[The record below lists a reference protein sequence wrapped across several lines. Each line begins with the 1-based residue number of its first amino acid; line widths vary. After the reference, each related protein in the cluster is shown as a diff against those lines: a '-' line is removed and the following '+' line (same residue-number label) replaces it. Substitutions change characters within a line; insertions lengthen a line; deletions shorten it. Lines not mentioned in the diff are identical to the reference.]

1 MSSFDDFAAREPYF
15 AVVTAPRFLRANLTP
30 EHEREFFASG
40 EILVDRIFNIIEA
53 GLVPKFAP
61 VSMLEYGCGVG
72 RLAIPLSRR
81 AGSVT
86 AVDRSGV
93 MLNLAT
99 REAERRGA
107 GHIVFQAPEEF
118 ASASRRF
125 DLVVCYHVL
134 QRLRRGHGLTLIR
147 QLVDRISAGGVGV
160 FQWPLTTGVSMGVE
174 ITRRARE
181 RVPGVNGVMNRL
193 RGKPATDPFI
203 PTHAYA
209 LDDVL
214 EVLKSADCRDMQVV
228 FERADDLDY
237 AIVLARKPAVSTQ
250 VGRQPAEPSTGPA
263 APGSPTR
270 TPARWGGK
278 RSAAHSASASASEAE
293 IDEFNRAAEAY
304 YATLPNWD
312 HHLAKPFSQIAET
325 PAILANLTVMLQ
337 SLELSPGLRVLDFGG
352 GTGWLSR
359 YLTQL
364 GCRVTLLDVSP
375 TALAIAREHYARHPV
390 VGDRPAPEFLSFDG
404 RRIELPD
411 ASMDRIVCFDAFH
424 HAANPDAMIGEFGR
438 ILVPGGRAGFAEP
451 GPRHSESAR
460 SSFESST
467 YGVVERDIDIHA
479 IWRTAQASGF
489 SDLRMCVFHEPAY
502 HVSLAEYE
510 DLVTGGPA
518 QARWLESTRTFLH
531 LVRNFVLV
539 KAGDVRADSRQTRG
553 LACDIRLATTRVTA
567 HAGAA
572 VVLEAI
578 VTNTGH
584 AYWLPSDA
592 PHGGVSLGAHVYDEH
607 GALVNFE
614 AARVPLGSPATTIAP
629 NETVSCRLTIA
640 GLASGRYRVEI
651 DCVAER
657 VTWFAQA
664 GSAPAVVSVD
674 ID

>member
-1 MSSFDDFAAREPYF
+1 VPARHAQSAFDDFAAREPYF

-40 EILVDRIFNIIEA
+40 EILVDKIFSIIDA
-53 GLVPKFAP
+53 ALVPKFAP

-81 AGSVT
+81 PGSVT

-93 MLNLAT
+93 MLDLAT

-107 GHIVFQAPEEF
+107 GHIVFQTPEAF
-118 ASASRRF
+118 AAASRKF

-134 QRLRRGHGLTLIR
+134 QRLRRGHGLALIR
-147 QLVDRISAGGVGV
+147 QLVDRISADGVGV

-193 RGKPATDPFI
+193 RGKPAADPFI

-214 EVLKSADCRDMQVV
+214 DVLKSADCRDMHVV
-228 FERADDLDY
+228 FERAEHLDY
-237 AIVLARKPAVSTQ
+237 AIVLARKPGVSTHA
-250 VGRQPAEPSTGPA
+250 VRQPAEPITRPA
-263 APGSPTR
+263 D
-270 TPARWGGK
+270 
-278 RSAAHSASASASEAE
+278 RSAAHAAHAVASEAE
-293 IDEFNRAAEAY
+293 IDEFNRAADAY

-337 SLELSPGLRVLDFGG
+337 SLELSPGMRVLDFGG

-359 YLTQL
+359 FLTQL

-390 VGDRPAPEFLSFDG
+390 IGDQPAPEFVLFDG

-411 ASMDRIVCFDAFH
+411 ASVDRIVCFDAFH
-424 HAANPDAMIGEFGR
+424 HAANPDAVLREFGR
-438 ILVPGGRAGFAEP
+438 ILAPGGLAGFAEP

-467 YGVVERDIDIHA
+467 YGVVERDVDIHA

-510 DLVTGGPA
+510 DLATGGLA
-518 QARWLESTRTFLH
+518 QTRWLESTRTFLH
-531 LVRNFVLV
+531 LVRDFVLV
-539 KAGDVRADSRQTRG
+539 KAGDVRADSRQARG
-553 LACDIRLATTRVTA
+553 LACEIRPATMRATA
-567 HAGAA
+567 RAGLPL
-572 VVLEAI
+572 VLEAT

-607 GALVNFE
+607 GTLVNFE
-614 AARVPLGSPATTIAP
+614 AARVGLGSPPRMIAP
-629 NETVSCRLTIA
+629 NEAVSCRLTIS
-640 GLASGRYRVEI
+640 GLSPGRYRVEI

-664 GSAPAVVSVD
+664 GSAPAVVSVE

>member
-1 MSSFDDFAAREPYF
+1 VSGHAQSAFDGFAAREPYF

-40 EILVDRIFNIIEA
+40 EILVDKIFSLVEA

-61 VSMLEYGCGVG
+61 ISMLEYGCGVG

-81 AGSVT
+81 PGSVT
-86 AVDRSGV
+86 AVDRSDV
-93 MLNLAT
+93 MLDIAT
-99 REAERRGA
+99 REAARRGA
-107 GHIVFQAPEEF
+107 GHIVFQTQEEF
-118 ASASRRF
+118 AAASRKF

-134 QRLRRGHGLTLIR
+134 QRLRHGHGLELIR

-160 FQWPLTTGVSMGVE
+160 FQWPLNTGVSMGVQM
-174 ITRRARE
+174 TRWVRE
-181 RVPGVNGVMNRL
+181 RVPVVNGIMNRL
-193 RGKPATDPFI
+193 RRKPATDPFI

-209 LDDVL
+209 LNEVL
-214 EVLKSADCRDMQVV
+214 DVLKSAGCRDMQVV
-228 FERADDLDY
+228 FEGTDDLDY
-237 AIVLARKPAVSTQ
+237 AIVLARKPVVSTHV
-250 VGRQPAEPSTGPA
+250 VGQPAERVNPA
-263 APGSPTR
+263 AE
-270 TPARWGGK
+270 
-278 RSAAHSASASASEAE
+278 RSAAHSASASANEAE

-304 YATLPNWD
+304 YATLPDWD

-375 TALAIAREHYARHPV
+375 TALAIAREHYTRHPV
-390 VGDRPAPEFLSFDG
+390 IGDRPTPEFLLFDG
-404 RRIELPD
+404 RRIDLPD
-411 ASMDRIVCFDAFH
+411 ASVDRIVCFDAFH
-424 HAANPDAMIGEFGR
+424 HAANPDAMIGEFAR

-467 YGVVERDIDIHA
+467 YGVVERDVDIHA
-479 IWRTAQASGF
+479 IWRMAQASGF

-518 QARWLESTRTFLH
+518 QTRWLESTRTFLH
-531 LVRNFVLV
+531 LVRDFVLV
-539 KAGDVRADSRQTRG
+539 KAGDVRADSRQSRG
-553 LACDIRLATTRVTA
+553 LACEIRPATTRVTA
-567 HAGAA
+567 SAGGA

-584 AYWLPSDA
+584 AYWLPWDA
-592 PHGGVSLGAHVYDEH
+592 PHGGVSLGAHVYDER
-607 GALVNFE
+607 GVLVNFE
-614 AARVPLGSPATTIAP
+614 AARVPLGSPPRTIAP
-629 NETVSCRLTIA
+629 NETVSCRLMIS
-640 GLASGRYRVEI
+640 GLPPGRYRVEI

-657 VTWFAQA
+657 VAWFAQA
-664 GSAPAVVSVD
+664 GSAPAVVGVA

>member
-1 MSSFDDFAAREPYF
+1 VSAFDDFAAREPYF

-40 EILVDRIFNIIEA
+40 EILVDRIFGIIEA

-61 VSMLEYGCGVG
+61 VSMLEYGCGIG
-72 RLAIPLSRR
+72 RLAIPLSRH

-93 MLNLAT
+93 MLKLAT

-118 ASASRRF
+118 ASASRKF
-125 DLVVCYHVL
+125 DFVVCYHVL
-134 QRLRRGHGLTLIR
+134 QRLRRSHGLTLIR

-160 FQWPLTTGVSMGVE
+160 FQCPLNTGVSMGVE
-174 ITRRARE
+174 ITRWARE
-181 RVPGVNGVMNRL
+181 VVPGVNGVMNRL

-214 EVLKSADCRDMQVV
+214 QVLKSADCRDVQVV

-237 AIVLARKPAVSTQ
+237 AIVLARKPAVSTY
-250 VGRQPAEPSTGPA
+250 VVHQPAEPTRA
-263 APGSPTR
+263 AE
-270 TPARWGGK
+270 

-337 SLELSPGLRVLDFGG
+337 SLELSPGLRVVDFGG

-390 VGDRPAPEFLSFDG
+390 IGDRPAPEFLLFDG

-411 ASMDRIVCFDAFH
+411 ASVDRIVCFDAFH
-424 HAANPDAMIGEFGR
+424 HAANPDAMIREFGR

-467 YGVVERDIDIHA
+467 YGVVERDVDVHA

-531 LVRNFVLV
+531 LVRDFVLV
-539 KAGDVRADSRQTRG
+539 KSGDVRADSRQPRG
-553 LACDIRLATTRVTA
+553 LACEIRPATTQLTA

-572 VVLEAI
+572 VVIEAI

-614 AARVPLGSPATTIAP
+614 AARVPLGSPAKTIAP
-629 NETVSCRLTIA
+629 NETVSCRLTIS
-640 GLASGRYRVEI
+640 GLRPGRYRVEI

-664 GSAPAVVSVD
+664 GSAPAVVSVE